1 MNRKQKLGN
10 VLIIS
15 SRKRMLSEFQSYL
28 HSVLGEYLTFNTLL
42 REQATDPSLFRG
54 YQCVLFPSVRA
65 METFPLTLDS
75 SILQLPCDRVF
86 NHMFL
91 DKIIQI
97 PPHERVYLVNDDK
110 YSTLAIISQLEE
122 CGITQYDFV
131 PFYPGC
137 KDTESDIQ
145 FAITAGEPQLVPSRI
160 PNVLDI
166 GNRIIDISTIL
177 QLCEYFNIPLQ
188 TVNRVS
194 RNYVNQI
201 LHTVKTSETY
211 YTNYVQTE
219 QLMQVILF
227 SLPIGI
233 CLFGADGRIQ
243 FMNAKFAHAFSLPSS
258 NFEGQPFSECL
269 PPAYADTAFDRN
281 GDWTILLSD
290 QKTQIT
296 LSVLSMVFPDT
307 EPVFLAFLP
316 ESRSMEMSVSKD
328 EKTEES
334 TFFASSRTFSLS
346 LSHADSVQ
354 NLMAQ
359 ARHLAL
365 FDFPILIQGESG
377 TQRRTLARAIH
388 NFSRRHHYPFSV
400 LHSPGND
407 LTEASLLRLLAE
419 TNHGTLVLSQVDRFP
434 LSIQDLLVNVLTNVH
449 GNFFSAPETRR
460 FDVRIIAIAD
470 DNLYKKVEKGTF
482 LRELFHLLSASELQT
497 VPIRRRRE
505 DIPDLLNYFL
515 LQFFHNTDMTC
526 DRIFSEGLLR
536 FLKEYAYPGN
546 IHELYNLSCSLFTR
560 YSSHKLQLSDLPTYL
575 RSRQMLTFPSPPFN
589 IRFFLSY
596 RRIRKQAAWQS
607 KTDWPTEKPL
617 YPKRLC
623 APYSESFLPPV
634 ISSCTGQ
641 KADVKFPSW
650 GVWFWKNNL
659 FQKSRCFQKFGKAA
673 VSGSVQASFFLCGYH
688 RVQDRFLHSLCRCFK
703 CLVDFFFFYPG
714 ARFHLTCTLCVYAV
728 CCCKSDHDFT
738 ASVAGVGSCSGD
750 SDSTAADNPVQLPL
764 RYRKVCCQNRH
775 NRSPVF
781 GAASAFFLPDPLQN
795 LLSCR
800 FSTNFQIS
808 GCSEI

>member
-1 MNRKQKLGN
+1 MPYLFLQPLCLIGIIDVMRHYVKAFFLIFSFLFCLFAFRLFIFVKNDIIILIFNPLSLFSRKRGPFMNRTQKLGN

-54 YQCVLFPSVRA
+54 YQCVLFPTARA

-110 YSTLAIISQLEE
+110 YSTLAIISQFEE

-233 CLFGADGRIQ
+233 CLFGADGLIQ

-269 PPAYADTAFDRN
+269 PSAYADTAFDRN

-316 ESRSMEMSVSKD
+316 DGRSTEMSVSKD

-334 TFFASSRTFSLS
+334 TFFASSRTFS

-497 VPIRRRRE
+497 VPLRRRRE

-575 RSRQMLTFPSPPFN
+575 RSRQM
-589 IRFFLSY
+589 
-596 RRIRKQAAWQS
+596 
-607 KTDWPTEKPL
+607 
-617 YPKRLC
+617 
-623 APYSESFLPPV
+623 
-634 ISSCTGQ
+634 
-641 KADVKFPSW
+641 ADVSLTDLQYQVLSFVSTHPKA
-650 GVWFWKNNL
+650 GRLAIKNGL
-659 FQKSRCFQKFGKAA
+659 ADGETFVSEAA
-673 VSGSVQASFFLCGYH
+673 LRTVLGELSSAGYLIVH
-688 RVQDRFLHSLCRCFK
+688 RTKGGCE
-703 CLVDFFFFYPG
+703 
-714 ARFHLTCTLCVYAV
+714 
-728 CCCKSDHDFT
+728 
-738 ASVAGVGSCSGD
+738 
-750 SDSTAADNPVQLPL
+750 
-764 RYRKVCCQNRH
+764 
-775 NRSPVF
+775 
-781 GAASAFFLPDPLQN
+781 
-795 LLSCR
+795 
-800 FSTNFQIS
+800 IS
-808 GCSEI
+808 ELGRMVLEK

>member
-1 MNRKQKLGN
+1 MPYLFLQPLCLIGIIDVMRHYVKAFFLIFSFLFCLFAFRLFIFVKNDIIILIFNPLSLFSRKRGPFMNRTQKLGN

-54 YQCVLFPSVRA
+54 YQCVLFPTARA

-110 YSTLAIISQLEE
+110 YSTLAIISQFEE

-233 CLFGADGRIQ
+233 CLFGADGLIQ

-269 PPAYADTAFDRN
+269 PSAYADTAFDRN

-316 ESRSMEMSVSKD
+316 DGRSTEMSVSKD

-497 VPIRRRRE
+497 VPLRRRRE

-515 LQFFHNTDMTC
+515 LQFFHNTDMTF

-575 RSRQMLTFPSPPFN
+575 RSRQM
-589 IRFFLSY
+589 
-596 RRIRKQAAWQS
+596 
-607 KTDWPTEKPL
+607 
-617 YPKRLC
+617 
-623 APYSESFLPPV
+623 
-634 ISSCTGQ
+634 
-641 KADVKFPSW
+641 ADVSLTDLQYQVLSFVSTHPKA
-650 GVWFWKNNL
+650 GRLAIKNGL
-659 FQKSRCFQKFGKAA
+659 ADGETFVSEAA
-673 VSGSVQASFFLCGYH
+673 LRTVLGELSSAGYLIVH
-688 RVQDRFLHSLCRCFK
+688 RTKGGCE
-703 CLVDFFFFYPG
+703 
-714 ARFHLTCTLCVYAV
+714 
-728 CCCKSDHDFT
+728 
-738 ASVAGVGSCSGD
+738 
-750 SDSTAADNPVQLPL
+750 
-764 RYRKVCCQNRH
+764 
-775 NRSPVF
+775 
-781 GAASAFFLPDPLQN
+781 
-795 LLSCR
+795 
-800 FSTNFQIS
+800 IS
-808 GCSEI
+808 ELGRMVLEK

>member
-1 MNRKQKLGN
+1 MRHYVKAFFLIFSFLFCLFAFRLFIFVKNDIIILIFNPLPLFSRKRGPFMNRTQKLGN

-54 YQCVLFPSVRA
+54 YQCVLFPTARA

-110 YSTLAIISQLEE
+110 YSTLAIISQFEE

-233 CLFGADGRIQ
+233 CLFGADGLIQ

-269 PPAYADTAFDRN
+269 PSAYADTAFDRN
-281 GDWTILLSD
+281 GDWTLLLSD

-316 ESRSMEMSVSKD
+316 DGRSTEMSVSKD

-434 LSIQDLLVNVLTNVH
+434 LSIQDLLVNILTNVH

-546 IHELYNLSCSLFTR
+546 IHELYNLSCRLFTR

-575 RSRQMLTFPSPPFN
+575 RSRQM
-589 IRFFLSY
+589 
-596 RRIRKQAAWQS
+596 
-607 KTDWPTEKPL
+607 
-617 YPKRLC
+617 
-623 APYSESFLPPV
+623 
-634 ISSCTGQ
+634 
-641 KADVKFPSW
+641 ADVSLTNLQYQVLSFVSTHPKA
-650 GVWFWKNNL
+650 GRLAIKNGL
-659 FQKSRCFQKFGKAA
+659 ADGETFVSEAA
-673 VSGSVQASFFLCGYH
+673 LRTVLGELSSAGYLIVH
-688 RVQDRFLHSLCRCFK
+688 RTKGGCE
-703 CLVDFFFFYPG
+703 
-714 ARFHLTCTLCVYAV
+714 
-728 CCCKSDHDFT
+728 
-738 ASVAGVGSCSGD
+738 
-750 SDSTAADNPVQLPL
+750 
-764 RYRKVCCQNRH
+764 
-775 NRSPVF
+775 
-781 GAASAFFLPDPLQN
+781 
-795 LLSCR
+795 
-800 FSTNFQIS
+800 IS
-808 GCSEI
+808 ELGRMVLEK

>member
-1 MNRKQKLGN
+1 MPYLFLQPLCLIGIIDVMRHYVKAFFLIFSFLFCLFAFRLFIFVKNDIIILIFNPLSLFSRKRGPFMNRTQKLGN

-54 YQCVLFPSVRA
+54 YQCVLFPTARA

-110 YSTLAIISQLEE
+110 YSTLAIISQFEE

-233 CLFGADGRIQ
+233 CLFGADGLIQ

-269 PPAYADTAFDRN
+269 PSAYADTAFDRN

-316 ESRSMEMSVSKD
+316 ESRSTEMSVPKD

-354 NLMAQ
+354 NLTAQ

-497 VPIRRRRE
+497 VPLRRRRE

-575 RSRQMLTFPSPPFN
+575 RSRQM
-589 IRFFLSY
+589 
-596 RRIRKQAAWQS
+596 
-607 KTDWPTEKPL
+607 
-617 YPKRLC
+617 
-623 APYSESFLPPV
+623 
-634 ISSCTGQ
+634 
-641 KADVKFPSW
+641 ADVSLTDLQYQVLSFVSTHPKA
-650 GVWFWKNNL
+650 GRLAIKNGL
-659 FQKSRCFQKFGKAA
+659 ADGETFVSEAA
-673 VSGSVQASFFLCGYH
+673 LRTVLGELSSAGYLIVH
-688 RVQDRFLHSLCRCFK
+688 RTKGGCE
-703 CLVDFFFFYPG
+703 
-714 ARFHLTCTLCVYAV
+714 
-728 CCCKSDHDFT
+728 
-738 ASVAGVGSCSGD
+738 
-750 SDSTAADNPVQLPL
+750 
-764 RYRKVCCQNRH
+764 
-775 NRSPVF
+775 
-781 GAASAFFLPDPLQN
+781 
-795 LLSCR
+795 
-800 FSTNFQIS
+800 IS
-808 GCSEI
+808 ELGRMVLEK

>member
-1 MNRKQKLGN
+1 MPYLFLQPLCLIGIIDVMRHYVKAFFLIFYFLFCLFAFRLFIFVKNGIIILIFNPLPLFSRKRGPFMNRTQKLGN

-110 YSTLAIISQLEE
+110 YSTLAIISQFEE

-281 GDWTILLSD
+281 GDLTILLSD

-316 ESRSMEMSVSKD
+316 EGRSTEMSVPKD

-419 TNHGTLVLSQVDRFP
+419 TNHGTLVLSQVARFP

-497 VPIRRRRE
+497 VPLRRRRE

-575 RSRQMLTFPSPPFN
+575 RSRQM
-589 IRFFLSY
+589 
-596 RRIRKQAAWQS
+596 
-607 KTDWPTEKPL
+607 
-617 YPKRLC
+617 
-623 APYSESFLPPV
+623 
-634 ISSCTGQ
+634 
-641 KADVKFPSW
+641 ADVSLTDLQYQVLSFVSTHPKA
-650 GVWFWKNNL
+650 GRLAIKNGL
-659 FQKSRCFQKFGKAA
+659 ADGETLVSEAA
-673 VSGSVQASFFLCGYH
+673 LRTVLGELSSAGYLIVH
-688 RVQDRFLHSLCRCFK
+688 RTKGGCE
-703 CLVDFFFFYPG
+703 
-714 ARFHLTCTLCVYAV
+714 
-728 CCCKSDHDFT
+728 
-738 ASVAGVGSCSGD
+738 
-750 SDSTAADNPVQLPL
+750 
-764 RYRKVCCQNRH
+764 
-775 NRSPVF
+775 
-781 GAASAFFLPDPLQN
+781 
-795 LLSCR
+795 
-800 FSTNFQIS
+800 IS
-808 GCSEI
+808 ELGRMVLEK

>member
-1 MNRKQKLGN
+1 MRHYVKAFFLIFSFLFCLFAFRLFIFVKNDIIILIFNPLPLFSRKRGPFMNRKQKLGN

-54 YQCVLFPSVRA
+54 YQCVLFPTARA

-110 YSTLAIISQLEE
+110 YSTLAIISQFEE

-233 CLFGADGRIQ
+233 CLFGADGLIQ

-269 PPAYADTAFDRN
+269 PSAYADTAFDRN
-281 GDWTILLSD
+281 GDWTLLLSD

-316 ESRSMEMSVSKD
+316 DGRSTEMSVSKD

-434 LSIQDLLVNVLTNVH
+434 LSIQDLLVNILTNVH

-575 RSRQMLTFPSPPFN
+575 RSRQM
-589 IRFFLSY
+589 
-596 RRIRKQAAWQS
+596 
-607 KTDWPTEKPL
+607 
-617 YPKRLC
+617 
-623 APYSESFLPPV
+623 
-634 ISSCTGQ
+634 
-641 KADVKFPSW
+641 ADVSLTNLQYQVLSFVSTHPKA
-650 GVWFWKNNL
+650 GRLAIKNGL
-659 FQKSRCFQKFGKAA
+659 ADGETLVSEAA
-673 VSGSVQASFFLCGYH
+673 LRTVLGELSSAGYLIVH
-688 RVQDRFLHSLCRCFK
+688 RTKGGCE
-703 CLVDFFFFYPG
+703 
-714 ARFHLTCTLCVYAV
+714 
-728 CCCKSDHDFT
+728 
-738 ASVAGVGSCSGD
+738 
-750 SDSTAADNPVQLPL
+750 
-764 RYRKVCCQNRH
+764 
-775 NRSPVF
+775 
-781 GAASAFFLPDPLQN
+781 
-795 LLSCR
+795 
-800 FSTNFQIS
+800 IS
-808 GCSEI
+808 ELGRMVLEK

>member
-1 MNRKQKLGN
+1 MNRTQKLGN

-54 YQCVLFPSVRA
+54 YQCVLFPTARA
-65 METFPLTLDS
+65 MENFPLTIDP

-122 CGITQYDFV
+122 CGVTQYDFV

-243 FMNAKFAHAFSLPSS
+243 FMNTKFAHAFSLPSS

-316 ESRSMEMSVSKD
+316 DGRSTEMSVSKD

-497 VPIRRRRE
+497 VPLRRRRE

-546 IHELYNLSCSLFTR
+546 IHELYNLSCSL
-560 YSSHKLQLSDLPTYL
+560 SAACLPGTAAISCSFPICQ
-575 RSRQMLTFPSPPFN
+575 RTSAPARWLTFPSPTFN

-634 ISSCTGQ
+634 ISSCTAQ

-659 FQKSRCFQKFGKAA
+659 FQKSRYFQKFGKAA

-728 CCCKSDHDFT
+728 CCCKSNHDFT

-750 SDSTAADNPVQLPL
+750 SNSTAADNPVQLPL

-775 NRSPVF
+775 N
-781 GAASAFFLPDPLQN
+781 
-795 LLSCR
+795 
-800 FSTNFQIS
+800 
-808 GCSEI
+808 

>member
-1 MNRKQKLGN
+1 MRHYVKAFFLIFSFLFCLFAFRLFIFVKNDIIILIFNPLPLFSRKRGPFMNRKQKLGN

-15 SRKRMLSEFQSYL
+15 SRKRVLSEFQSYL
-28 HSVLGEYLTFNTLL
+28 HSVRGEYLTFNTLL

-243 FMNAKFAHAFSLPSS
+243 FMNAKFARAFSLPSS

-575 RSRQMLTFPSPPFN
+575 RSRQM
-589 IRFFLSY
+589 
-596 RRIRKQAAWQS
+596 
-607 KTDWPTEKPL
+607 
-617 YPKRLC
+617 
-623 APYSESFLPPV
+623 
-634 ISSCTGQ
+634 
-641 KADVKFPSW
+641 ADVSLTNLQYQVLSFVSTHPKA
-650 GVWFWKNNL
+650 GRLAIKNGL
-659 FQKSRCFQKFGKAA
+659 ADGETFVSEAA
-673 VSGSVQASFFLCGYH
+673 LRTVLGELSAAGYLIVH
-688 RVQDRFLHSLCRCFK
+688 RTKGGCE
-703 CLVDFFFFYPG
+703 
-714 ARFHLTCTLCVYAV
+714 
-728 CCCKSDHDFT
+728 
-738 ASVAGVGSCSGD
+738 
-750 SDSTAADNPVQLPL
+750 
-764 RYRKVCCQNRH
+764 
-775 NRSPVF
+775 
-781 GAASAFFLPDPLQN
+781 
-795 LLSCR
+795 
-800 FSTNFQIS
+800 IS
-808 GCSEI
+808 ELGRMVLER

>member
-1 MNRKQKLGN
+1 MRHYVKAFFLIFSFLFCLFAFRLFIFVKNDIIILIFNPLSLFSRKRGPFMNRTQKLGN

-54 YQCVLFPSVRA
+54 YQCVLFPTARA

-110 YSTLAIISQLEE
+110 YSTLAIISQFEE

-233 CLFGADGRIQ
+233 CLFGADGLIQ

-281 GDWTILLSD
+281 GDWTLLLSD

-497 VPIRRRRE
+497 VPLRRRRE

-575 RSRQMLTFPSPPFN
+575 RSRQM
-589 IRFFLSY
+589 
-596 RRIRKQAAWQS
+596 
-607 KTDWPTEKPL
+607 
-617 YPKRLC
+617 
-623 APYSESFLPPV
+623 
-634 ISSCTGQ
+634 
-641 KADVKFPSW
+641 ADVSLTDLQYQVLSFVSTHPKA
-650 GVWFWKNNL
+650 GRLAIKNGL
-659 FQKSRCFQKFGKAA
+659 ADGETFVSEAA
-673 VSGSVQASFFLCGYH
+673 LRTVLGELSSAGYLIVH
-688 RVQDRFLHSLCRCFK
+688 RTKGGCE
-703 CLVDFFFFYPG
+703 
-714 ARFHLTCTLCVYAV
+714 
-728 CCCKSDHDFT
+728 
-738 ASVAGVGSCSGD
+738 
-750 SDSTAADNPVQLPL
+750 
-764 RYRKVCCQNRH
+764 
-775 NRSPVF
+775 
-781 GAASAFFLPDPLQN
+781 
-795 LLSCR
+795 
-800 FSTNFQIS
+800 IS
-808 GCSEI
+808 ELGRMVLEK

>member
-1 MNRKQKLGN
+1 MRHYVKAFFLIFSFLFCLFAFRLFIFVKNDIIILIFNPLPLFSRKRGPFMNRKQKLGN

-15 SRKRMLSEFQSYL
+15 SRKRMLSKFQSYL

-316 ESRSMEMSVSKD
+316 DGRSTEMSVPKD

-482 LRELFHLLSASELQT
+482 LRELFHLLSTSELQT
-497 VPIRRRRE
+497 VPLRRRRE

-575 RSRQMLTFPSPPFN
+575 RSRQM
-589 IRFFLSY
+589 
-596 RRIRKQAAWQS
+596 
-607 KTDWPTEKPL
+607 
-617 YPKRLC
+617 
-623 APYSESFLPPV
+623 
-634 ISSCTGQ
+634 
-641 KADVKFPSW
+641 ADVSLTDLQYQVLSFVSTHPKA
-650 GVWFWKNNL
+650 GRLAIKNGL
-659 FQKSRCFQKFGKAA
+659 ADGETFVSEAA
-673 VSGSVQASFFLCGYH
+673 LRTVLGELSSAGYLIVH
-688 RVQDRFLHSLCRCFK
+688 RTKGGCE
-703 CLVDFFFFYPG
+703 
-714 ARFHLTCTLCVYAV
+714 
-728 CCCKSDHDFT
+728 
-738 ASVAGVGSCSGD
+738 
-750 SDSTAADNPVQLPL
+750 
-764 RYRKVCCQNRH
+764 
-775 NRSPVF
+775 
-781 GAASAFFLPDPLQN
+781 
-795 LLSCR
+795 
-800 FSTNFQIS
+800 IS
-808 GCSEI
+808 ELGRMVLEK

>member
-1 MNRKQKLGN
+1 MRHYVKAFFLIFSFLFCLFAFRLFIFVKNDIIILIFNPLSLFSRKRGPFMNRTQKLGN

-54 YQCVLFPSVRA
+54 YQCVLFPTARA

-110 YSTLAIISQLEE
+110 YSTLAIISQFEE

-131 PFYPGC
+131 PCYPGC

-269 PPAYADTAFDRN
+269 PSAYADTAFDRN
-281 GDWTILLSD
+281 WDWTILLSD

-316 ESRSMEMSVSKD
+316 DGRSTEMSVSKD

-575 RSRQMLTFPSPPFN
+575 RSRQM
-589 IRFFLSY
+589 
-596 RRIRKQAAWQS
+596 
-607 KTDWPTEKPL
+607 
-617 YPKRLC
+617 
-623 APYSESFLPPV
+623 
-634 ISSCTGQ
+634 
-641 KADVKFPSW
+641 ADVSLTDLQYQVLSFVSTHPKA
-650 GVWFWKNNL
+650 GRLAIKNGL
-659 FQKSRCFQKFGKAA
+659 ADGETFVSEAA
-673 VSGSVQASFFLCGYH
+673 LRTVLGELSSAGYLIVH
-688 RVQDRFLHSLCRCFK
+688 RTKGGCE
-703 CLVDFFFFYPG
+703 
-714 ARFHLTCTLCVYAV
+714 
-728 CCCKSDHDFT
+728 
-738 ASVAGVGSCSGD
+738 
-750 SDSTAADNPVQLPL
+750 
-764 RYRKVCCQNRH
+764 
-775 NRSPVF
+775 
-781 GAASAFFLPDPLQN
+781 
-795 LLSCR
+795 
-800 FSTNFQIS
+800 IS
-808 GCSEI
+808 ELGRMVLEK

>member
-1 MNRKQKLGN
+1 MRHYVKAFFLIFSFLFCLFAFGLFIFFKNDIIILIFNPLPLFSRKRGPLMNRKQKLGN

-54 YQCVLFPSVRA
+54 YQCVLFPTVRA

-137 KDTESDIQ
+137 KDTKSDIQ

-316 ESRSMEMSVSKD
+316 EGRSTEMSVPKD

-497 VPIRRRRE
+497 VPLRRRRE

-575 RSRQMLTFPSPPFN
+575 RSRQM
-589 IRFFLSY
+589 
-596 RRIRKQAAWQS
+596 
-607 KTDWPTEKPL
+607 
-617 YPKRLC
+617 
-623 APYSESFLPPV
+623 
-634 ISSCTGQ
+634 
-641 KADVKFPSW
+641 ADVSLTDLQYQVLSFVSTHPKA
-650 GVWFWKNNL
+650 GRLAIKNGL
-659 FQKSRCFQKFGKAA
+659 ADGETFVSEAA
-673 VSGSVQASFFLCGYH
+673 LRTVLGELSSAGYLIVH
-688 RVQDRFLHSLCRCFK
+688 RTKGGCE
-703 CLVDFFFFYPG
+703 
-714 ARFHLTCTLCVYAV
+714 
-728 CCCKSDHDFT
+728 
-738 ASVAGVGSCSGD
+738 
-750 SDSTAADNPVQLPL
+750 
-764 RYRKVCCQNRH
+764 
-775 NRSPVF
+775 
-781 GAASAFFLPDPLQN
+781 
-795 LLSCR
+795 
-800 FSTNFQIS
+800 IS
-808 GCSEI
+808 ELGRMVLEK

>member
-1 MNRKQKLGN
+1 MPYLFLQPLCLIGIIDVMRHYVKAFFLIFSFLFCLFAFRLFIFVKNDIIILIFNPLPLFSRKRGPFMNRTQKLGN

-54 YQCVLFPSVRA
+54 YQCVLFPTVRA

-233 CLFGADGRIQ
+233 CLFGADGLIQ

-575 RSRQMLTFPSPPFN
+575 RSRQM
-589 IRFFLSY
+589 
-596 RRIRKQAAWQS
+596 
-607 KTDWPTEKPL
+607 
-617 YPKRLC
+617 
-623 APYSESFLPPV
+623 
-634 ISSCTGQ
+634 
-641 KADVKFPSW
+641 ADVSLTDLQYQVLSFVSTHPKA
-650 GVWFWKNNL
+650 GRLAIKNGL
-659 FQKSRCFQKFGKAA
+659 ADGETFVSEAA
-673 VSGSVQASFFLCGYH
+673 LRTVLGELSSAGYLIVH
-688 RVQDRFLHSLCRCFK
+688 RTKGGCE
-703 CLVDFFFFYPG
+703 
-714 ARFHLTCTLCVYAV
+714 
-728 CCCKSDHDFT
+728 
-738 ASVAGVGSCSGD
+738 
-750 SDSTAADNPVQLPL
+750 
-764 RYRKVCCQNRH
+764 
-775 NRSPVF
+775 
-781 GAASAFFLPDPLQN
+781 
-795 LLSCR
+795 
-800 FSTNFQIS
+800 IS
-808 GCSEI
+808 ELGRMVLEK

>member
-1 MNRKQKLGN
+1 
-10 VLIIS
+10 
-15 SRKRMLSEFQSYL
+15 
-28 HSVLGEYLTFNTLL
+28 
-42 REQATDPSLFRG
+42 
-54 YQCVLFPSVRA
+54 
-65 METFPLTLDS
+65 
-75 SILQLPCDRVF
+75 
-86 NHMFL
+86 
-91 DKIIQI
+91 
-97 PPHERVYLVNDDK
+97 
-110 YSTLAIISQLEE
+110 
-122 CGITQYDFV
+122 
-131 PFYPGC
+131 
-137 KDTESDIQ
+137 
-145 FAITAGEPQLVPSRI
+145 
-160 PNVLDI
+160 
-166 GNRIIDISTIL
+166 
-177 QLCEYFNIPLQ
+177 
-188 TVNRVS
+188 
-194 RNYVNQI
+194 
-201 LHTVKTSETY
+201 
-211 YTNYVQTE
+211 
-219 QLMQVILF
+219 
-227 SLPIGI
+227 
-233 CLFGADGRIQ
+233 
-243 FMNAKFAHAFSLPSS
+243 
-258 NFEGQPFSECL
+258 
-269 PPAYADTAFDRN
+269 
-281 GDWTILLSD
+281 
-290 QKTQIT
+290 
-296 LSVLSMVFPDT
+296 
-307 EPVFLAFLP
+307 
-316 ESRSMEMSVSKD
+316 
-328 EKTEES
+328 
-334 TFFASSRTFSLS
+334 
-346 LSHADSVQ
+346 
-354 NLMAQ
+354 MAQ

-703 CLVDFFFFYPG
+703 CLVDFFFFYP
-714 ARFHLTCTLCVYAV
+714 AHASTSHVLFVSTRFAV
-728 CCCKSDHDFT
+728 
-738 ASVAGVGSCSGD
+738 V
-750 SDSTAADNPVQLPL
+750 NPIMISPLPW
-764 RYRKVCCQNRH
+764 
-775 NRSPVF
+775 PV
-781 GAASAFFLPDPLQN
+781 
-795 LLSCR
+795 
-800 FSTNFQIS
+800 
-808 GCSEI
+808 

>member
-1 MNRKQKLGN
+1 MPYLFLQPLCLIGIIDVMRHYVKAFFLIFSFLFCLFAFRLFIFVKNDIIILIFNPLSLFSRKRGPFMNRTQKLGN

-233 CLFGADGRIQ
+233 CLFGADGLIQ

-497 VPIRRRRE
+497 VPLRRRRE

-575 RSRQMLTFPSPPFN
+575 RSRQM
-589 IRFFLSY
+589 
-596 RRIRKQAAWQS
+596 
-607 KTDWPTEKPL
+607 
-617 YPKRLC
+617 
-623 APYSESFLPPV
+623 
-634 ISSCTGQ
+634 
-641 KADVKFPSW
+641 ADVSLTDLQYQVLSFVSTHPKA
-650 GVWFWKNNL
+650 GRLAIKNGL
-659 FQKSRCFQKFGKAA
+659 ADGETFVSEAA
-673 VSGSVQASFFLCGYH
+673 LRTVLGELSSAGYLIVH
-688 RVQDRFLHSLCRCFK
+688 RTKGGCE
-703 CLVDFFFFYPG
+703 
-714 ARFHLTCTLCVYAV
+714 
-728 CCCKSDHDFT
+728 
-738 ASVAGVGSCSGD
+738 
-750 SDSTAADNPVQLPL
+750 
-764 RYRKVCCQNRH
+764 
-775 NRSPVF
+775 
-781 GAASAFFLPDPLQN
+781 
-795 LLSCR
+795 
-800 FSTNFQIS
+800 IS
-808 GCSEI
+808 ELGRMVLEK

>member
-1 MNRKQKLGN
+1 MPYLFLQPLCLIGIIDVMRHYVKAFFLIFSFLFCLFAFRLFIFVKNDIIILIFNPLSLFSRKRGPFMNRTQKLGN

-54 YQCVLFPSVRA
+54 YQCVLFPTARA

-110 YSTLAIISQLEE
+110 YSTLAIISQFEE

-233 CLFGADGRIQ
+233 CLFGADGLIQ

-269 PPAYADTAFDRN
+269 PSAYADTAFDRN

-316 ESRSMEMSVSKD
+316 DGRSTEMSVSKD

-354 NLMAQ
+354 NLTAQ

-497 VPIRRRRE
+497 VPLRRRRE

-575 RSRQMLTFPSPPFN
+575 RSRQM
-589 IRFFLSY
+589 
-596 RRIRKQAAWQS
+596 
-607 KTDWPTEKPL
+607 
-617 YPKRLC
+617 
-623 APYSESFLPPV
+623 
-634 ISSCTGQ
+634 
-641 KADVKFPSW
+641 ADVSLTDLQYQVLSFVSTHPKA
-650 GVWFWKNNL
+650 GRLAIKNGL
-659 FQKSRCFQKFGKAA
+659 ADGETFVSEAA
-673 VSGSVQASFFLCGYH
+673 LRTVLGELSSAGYLIVH
-688 RVQDRFLHSLCRCFK
+688 RTKGGCE
-703 CLVDFFFFYPG
+703 
-714 ARFHLTCTLCVYAV
+714 
-728 CCCKSDHDFT
+728 
-738 ASVAGVGSCSGD
+738 
-750 SDSTAADNPVQLPL
+750 
-764 RYRKVCCQNRH
+764 
-775 NRSPVF
+775 
-781 GAASAFFLPDPLQN
+781 
-795 LLSCR
+795 
-800 FSTNFQIS
+800 IS
-808 GCSEI
+808 ELGRMVLEK

>member
-1 MNRKQKLGN
+1 M
-10 VLIIS
+10 
-15 SRKRMLSEFQSYL
+15 
-28 HSVLGEYLTFNTLL
+28 
-42 REQATDPSLFRG
+42 
-54 YQCVLFPSVRA
+54 
-65 METFPLTLDS
+65 
-75 SILQLPCDRVF
+75 
-86 NHMFL
+86 
-91 DKIIQI
+91 
-97 PPHERVYLVNDDK
+97 
-110 YSTLAIISQLEE
+110 
-122 CGITQYDFV
+122 
-131 PFYPGC
+131 
-137 KDTESDIQ
+137 
-145 FAITAGEPQLVPSRI
+145 
-160 PNVLDI
+160 LDI

-334 TFFASSRTFSLS
+334 TFFASSRTYSLS
-346 LSHADSVQ
+346 LSHADSVHI
-354 NLMAQ
+354 LMAQ

-526 DRIFSEGLLR
+526 DRIFSEYKR
-536 FLKEYAYPGN
+536 FYQAQWTSIPETAFSMSNTWGDRHQDLAVCDSF
-546 IHELYNLSCSLFTR
+546 IR

-575 RSRQMLTFPSPPFN
+575 RSRQM
-589 IRFFLSY
+589 
-596 RRIRKQAAWQS
+596 
-607 KTDWPTEKPL
+607 
-617 YPKRLC
+617 
-623 APYSESFLPPV
+623 
-634 ISSCTGQ
+634 
-641 KADVKFPSW
+641 ADVSLTALQYQDLSFVSTHPKA
-650 GVWFWKNNL
+650 GRLAIKNGL
-659 FQKSRCFQKFGKAA
+659 ADGETFVSEAA
-673 VSGSVQASFFLCGYH
+673 LRTVLGELSSAGYLIVH
-688 RVQDRFLHSLCRCFK
+688 RTKGGCE
-703 CLVDFFFFYPG
+703 
-714 ARFHLTCTLCVYAV
+714 
-728 CCCKSDHDFT
+728 
-738 ASVAGVGSCSGD
+738 
-750 SDSTAADNPVQLPL
+750 
-764 RYRKVCCQNRH
+764 
-775 NRSPVF
+775 
-781 GAASAFFLPDPLQN
+781 
-795 LLSCR
+795 
-800 FSTNFQIS
+800 IS
-808 GCSEI
+808 ELGRMVLEK

>member
-1 MNRKQKLGN
+1 MPYLFLQPLCLIGIIDVMRHYVKAFFLIFSFLFCLFAFRLFIFVKNDIIILIFNPLPLFSRKRGPFMNRKQKLGN

-42 REQATDPSLFRG
+42 REQATAPSLFRG
-54 YQCVLFPSVRA
+54 YQCVLFPTARA

-110 YSTLAIISQLEE
+110 YSTLAIISQFEE

-316 ESRSMEMSVSKD
+316 ESRSTEMSVPKD

-482 LRELFHLLSASELQT
+482 LRELFHLLSTSELQT
-497 VPIRRRRE
+497 VPLRRRRE

-575 RSRQMLTFPSPPFN
+575 RSRQM
-589 IRFFLSY
+589 
-596 RRIRKQAAWQS
+596 
-607 KTDWPTEKPL
+607 
-617 YPKRLC
+617 
-623 APYSESFLPPV
+623 
-634 ISSCTGQ
+634 
-641 KADVKFPSW
+641 ADVSLTALQYQVLSFVSTHPKA
-650 GVWFWKNNL
+650 GRLAIKNGL
-659 FQKSRCFQKFGKAA
+659 ADGETFVSEAA
-673 VSGSVQASFFLCGYH
+673 LRTVLGELSSAGYLIVH
-688 RVQDRFLHSLCRCFK
+688 RTKGGCE
-703 CLVDFFFFYPG
+703 
-714 ARFHLTCTLCVYAV
+714 
-728 CCCKSDHDFT
+728 
-738 ASVAGVGSCSGD
+738 
-750 SDSTAADNPVQLPL
+750 
-764 RYRKVCCQNRH
+764 
-775 NRSPVF
+775 
-781 GAASAFFLPDPLQN
+781 
-795 LLSCR
+795 
-800 FSTNFQIS
+800 IS
-808 GCSEI
+808 ELGRMVLEK

>member
-1 MNRKQKLGN
+1 MR
-10 VLIIS
+10 
-15 SRKRMLSEFQSYL
+15 
-28 HSVLGEYLTFNTLL
+28 
-42 REQATDPSLFRG
+42 P
-54 YQCVLFPSVRA
+54 FPSVRA

-296 LSVLSMVFPDT
+296 LSVLSMVFRIQSLF
-307 EPVFLAFLP
+307 FLRFFPRADP
-316 ESRSMEMSVSKD
+316 RKCRYR
-328 EKTEES
+328 KTKNGRKH
-334 TFFASSRTFSLS
+334 FFASSRTFSLS

-470 DNLYKKVEKGTF
+470 DNLYKK
-482 LRELFHLLSASELQT
+482 
-497 VPIRRRRE
+497 
-505 DIPDLLNYFL
+505 
-515 LQFFHNTDMTC
+515 
-526 DRIFSEGLLR
+526 
-536 FLKEYAYPGN
+536 
-546 IHELYNLSCSLFTR
+546 
-560 YSSHKLQLSDLPTYL
+560 
-575 RSRQMLTFPSPPFN
+575 
-589 IRFFLSY
+589 
-596 RRIRKQAAWQS
+596 
-607 KTDWPTEKPL
+607 
-617 YPKRLC
+617 
-623 APYSESFLPPV
+623 
-634 ISSCTGQ
+634 
-641 KADVKFPSW
+641 
-650 GVWFWKNNL
+650 
-659 FQKSRCFQKFGKAA
+659 
-673 VSGSVQASFFLCGYH
+673 
-688 RVQDRFLHSLCRCFK
+688 
-703 CLVDFFFFYPG
+703 
-714 ARFHLTCTLCVYAV
+714 
-728 CCCKSDHDFT
+728 
-738 ASVAGVGSCSGD
+738 
-750 SDSTAADNPVQLPL
+750 
-764 RYRKVCCQNRH
+764 
-775 NRSPVF
+775 
-781 GAASAFFLPDPLQN
+781 
-795 LLSCR
+795 
-800 FSTNFQIS
+800 
-808 GCSEI
+808 

>member
-1 MNRKQKLGN
+1 MPYLFLQPLCLIGIIDVMRHYVKAFFLIFSFLFCLFAFRLFIFVKNDIIILIFNPLPLFSRKRGPFMNRTQKLGN

-233 CLFGADGRIQ
+233 CLFGADGLIQ

-269 PPAYADTAFDRN
+269 PSAYADTAFDRN
-281 GDWTILLSD
+281 GDWTLLLSD

-316 ESRSMEMSVSKD
+316 DGRSTEMSVSKD

-354 NLMAQ
+354 NLTAQ

-575 RSRQMLTFPSPPFN
+575 RSRQM
-589 IRFFLSY
+589 
-596 RRIRKQAAWQS
+596 
-607 KTDWPTEKPL
+607 
-617 YPKRLC
+617 
-623 APYSESFLPPV
+623 
-634 ISSCTGQ
+634 
-641 KADVKFPSW
+641 ADVSLTDLQYQVLSFVSTHPKA
-650 GVWFWKNNL
+650 GRLAIKNGL
-659 FQKSRCFQKFGKAA
+659 ADGETFVSEAA
-673 VSGSVQASFFLCGYH
+673 LRTVLGELSSAGYLIVH
-688 RVQDRFLHSLCRCFK
+688 RTKGGCE
-703 CLVDFFFFYPG
+703 
-714 ARFHLTCTLCVYAV
+714 
-728 CCCKSDHDFT
+728 
-738 ASVAGVGSCSGD
+738 
-750 SDSTAADNPVQLPL
+750 
-764 RYRKVCCQNRH
+764 
-775 NRSPVF
+775 
-781 GAASAFFLPDPLQN
+781 
-795 LLSCR
+795 
-800 FSTNFQIS
+800 IS
-808 GCSEI
+808 ELGRMVLEK

>member
-1 MNRKQKLGN
+1 MPYLFLQPLCLIGIIDVMRHYVKAFFLIFSFLFCLFAFRLFIFVKNDIIILIFNPLSLFSRKRGPFMNRTQKLGN

-233 CLFGADGRIQ
+233 CLFGADGLIQ

-316 ESRSMEMSVSKD
+316 ESRSTEMSVPKD

-334 TFFASSRTFSLS
+334 TFFASSRTFSFS

-407 LTEASLLRLLAE
+407 LTEASLLQLLAE

-575 RSRQMLTFPSPPFN
+575 RSRQM
-589 IRFFLSY
+589 
-596 RRIRKQAAWQS
+596 
-607 KTDWPTEKPL
+607 
-617 YPKRLC
+617 
-623 APYSESFLPPV
+623 
-634 ISSCTGQ
+634 
-641 KADVKFPSW
+641 ADVSLTDLQYQVLSFVSTHPKA
-650 GVWFWKNNL
+650 GRLAIKNGL
-659 FQKSRCFQKFGKAA
+659 ADGETFVSEAA
-673 VSGSVQASFFLCGYH
+673 LRTVLGELSSAGYLIVH
-688 RVQDRFLHSLCRCFK
+688 RTKGGCE
-703 CLVDFFFFYPG
+703 
-714 ARFHLTCTLCVYAV
+714 
-728 CCCKSDHDFT
+728 
-738 ASVAGVGSCSGD
+738 
-750 SDSTAADNPVQLPL
+750 
-764 RYRKVCCQNRH
+764 
-775 NRSPVF
+775 
-781 GAASAFFLPDPLQN
+781 
-795 LLSCR
+795 
-800 FSTNFQIS
+800 IS
-808 GCSEI
+808 ELGRMVLEK

>member
-1 MNRKQKLGN
+1 
-10 VLIIS
+10 
-15 SRKRMLSEFQSYL
+15 
-28 HSVLGEYLTFNTLL
+28 
-42 REQATDPSLFRG
+42 
-54 YQCVLFPSVRA
+54 

-243 FMNAKFAHAFSLPSS
+243 FMNTKFAHAFSLPSS
-258 NFEGQPFSECL
+258 NFEGQPFSECF

-316 ESRSMEMSVSKD
+316 EGRSTEMSVSERRKNGR
-328 EKTEES
+328 KH
-334 TFFASSRTFSLS
+334 FFRFLPY
-346 LSHADSVQ
+346 
-354 NLMAQ
+354 
-359 ARHLAL
+359 L
-365 FDFPILIQGESG
+365 FPFPV
-377 TQRRTLARAIH
+377 
-388 NFSRRHHYPFSV
+388 P
-400 LHSPGND
+400 
-407 LTEASLLRLLAE
+407 
-419 TNHGTLVLSQVDRFP
+419 
-434 LSIQDLLVNVLTNVH
+434 
-449 GNFFSAPETRR
+449 RR
-460 FDVRIIAIAD
+460 FRPESDGA
-470 DNLYKKVEKGTF
+470 G
-482 LRELFHLLSASELQT
+482 QT
-497 VPIRRRRE
+497 
-505 DIPDLLNYFL
+505 
-515 LQFFHNTDMTC
+515 
-526 DRIFSEGLLR
+526 
-536 FLKEYAYPGN
+536 
-546 IHELYNLSCSLFTR
+546 
-560 YSSHKLQLSDLPTYL
+560 
-575 RSRQMLTFPSPPFN
+575 
-589 IRFFLSY
+589 
-596 RRIRKQAAWQS
+596 
-607 KTDWPTEKPL
+607 
-617 YPKRLC
+617 
-623 APYSESFLPPV
+623 
-634 ISSCTGQ
+634 SCT
-641 KADVKFPSW
+641 F
-650 GVWFWKNNL
+650 
-659 FQKSRCFQKFGKAA
+659 
-673 VSGSVQASFFLCGYH
+673 
-688 RVQDRFLHSLCRCFK
+688 
-703 CLVDFFFFYPG
+703 
-714 ARFHLTCTLCVYAV
+714 
-728 CCCKSDHDFT
+728 
-738 ASVAGVGSCSGD
+738 
-750 SDSTAADNPVQLPL
+750 
-764 RYRKVCCQNRH
+764 
-775 NRSPVF
+775 
-781 GAASAFFLPDPLQN
+781 
-795 LLSCR
+795 
-800 FSTNFQIS
+800 
-808 GCSEI
+808 